1 MTVAIRSP
9 AEEAAHARAALQQ
22 LDQGDDQAA
31 LGDQR
36 AEQPFQKIRLHRLDA
51 SSGFLPQGFDAGRG
65 FLSQGFDAGLDF
77 GDAGLD
83 FGDVGRD
90 GGDVRL
96 GGEVGVEEGDMLF
109 GQRLGLLLGEAALG
123 QALDE
128 AMGVEGDGRGHA
140 PIIAT
145 PPTRD
150 KDYRYCLNLNWAA
163 P

>member
-51 SSGFLPQGFDAGRG
+51 SSGFLPQGF
-65 FLSQGFDAGLDF
+65 
-77 GDAGLD
+77 DAGLD